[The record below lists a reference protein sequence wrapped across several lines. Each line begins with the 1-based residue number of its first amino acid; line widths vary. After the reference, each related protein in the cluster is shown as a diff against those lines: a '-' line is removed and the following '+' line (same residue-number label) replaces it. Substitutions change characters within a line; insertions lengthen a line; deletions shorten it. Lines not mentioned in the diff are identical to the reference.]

1 MRKRRKF
8 SNNNPDHQ
16 EQIIL
21 HANVQSINNKYLEIE
36 DLLNKD
42 NCDILCLSETWADDD
57 RVQTMVIQNFQLAT
71 YFNRKFFMHGGTA
84 IFVRNNLEFKVRND
98 INKISFEMNFEISA
112 IELKSSKLVVIAAYR
127 PDKDI
132 DLFYEL
138 LNKLLQKL
146 CREGRRTVI
155 AGDFNLNV
163 LKPDKNV
170 RRFLKIVNSFNYK
183 CMLNEPTRIQGTV
196 LHVLTIL

>member
-112 IELKSSKLVVIAAYR
+112 IELKSS
-127 PDKDI
+127 
-132 DLFYEL
+132 
-138 LNKLLQKL
+138 
-146 CREGRRTVI
+146 
-155 AGDFNLNV
+155 
-163 LKPDKNV
+163 
-170 RRFLKIVNSFNYK
+170 
-183 CMLNEPTRIQGTV
+183 
-196 LHVLTIL
+196 